1 MAWDKNDFL
10 DIEVLTRVDIETIL
24 NLAEKLE
31 PYSGINDKF
40 YEPLH
45 ICEGKILANVFFEDS
60 TRTRISTQ
68 VAMSRLG
75 GGSVNFDKTV
85 SSINK
90 GESFED
96 TLCILDGYCD
106 IFAIRHSGEYSV
118 FRFADLLDKP
128 VINAGDGKN
137 QHPTQT
143 MLDLYTIRKEFG
155 KIDGSKIVLIG
166 DLKYGRTVH
175 SLARALENYNDVELI
190 GICPEGLEMPS
201 KYENCET
208 RVIDT
213 KNLNE
218 VLSEIG
224 PDVVYA
230 TRIQKERMPEGM
242 DAEKYRYVINEQTLG
257 ILPDNC
263 IIMHPLPRVDE
274 LQIEWHGKKQRMFEQ
289 ASYGVPTRMAI
300 ISILLGYEKEVME
313 L

>member
-10 DIEVLTRVDIETIL
+10 DIGVLTRVDIETIL

-31 PYSGINDKF
+31 PYSGINDKS

-45 ICEGKILANVFFEDS
+45 ICKGKILANVFFEDS

-75 GGSVNFDKTV
+75 GDSVNFDKTV

-90 GESFED
+90 GESPED
-96 TLCILDGYCD
+96 TLCILDEYCD
-106 IFAIRHSGEYSV
+106 IFVIRHPDDFSV
-118 FRFADLLDKP
+118 FRFADLLDNP

-155 KIDGSKIVLIG
+155 KIDGSKIALIG

-175 SLARALENYNDVELI
+175 SLSKALRNYKDVNII
-190 GICPEGLEMPS
+190 GICPAGLEMPS

-208 RVIDT
+208 RVIDM

-224 PDVVYA
+224 LDVVYA
-230 TRIQKERMPEGM
+230 TRIQKERIPKGV
-242 DAEKYRYVINEQTLG
+242 DIGKYRYIINEETLSV
-257 ILPDNC
+257 LPENC
-263 IIMHPLPRVDE
+263 IIMHPLPRVNE
-274 LQIEWHGKKQRMFEQ
+274 LQIERYGKKQRMFEQ

-300 ISILLGYEKEVME
+300 ISILLGYEKEVLE